1 MPENPGEIIKGFDFG
16 QLIAFILPGI
26 VSARALG
33 YYLPSVQRAM
43 DKASTGG
50 EGVSGPLIWL
60 LFVAA
65 TSGLTISVVRQQW
78 FDLLYGFIYGKF
90 KDTKKGESKGDV
102 EDRVERPHWRPNYT
116 AIRDKKCEALYD
128 KAVSNV
134 YRYYQFISNMGIA
147 LILLAIARWN
157 NSPSSAANAQ
167 QGARERE
174 ITVTVAFLSVFLLF
188 TAYQQFKGWCRVHN
202 QISSD

>member
-1 MPENPGEIIKGFDFG
+1 MAENPGEIIKGFDFG

-43 DKASTGG
+43 DKTSTGG

-78 FDLLYGFIYGKF
+78 FDLLFGFIYGKF
-90 KDTKKGESKGDV
+90 KDKKKG
-102 EDRVERPHWRPNYT
+102 
-116 AIRDKKCEALYD
+116 
-128 KAVSNV
+128 
-134 YRYYQFISNMGIA
+134 Q
-147 LILLAIARWN
+147 
-157 NSPSSAANAQ
+157 SP
-167 QGARERE
+167 
-174 ITVTVAFLSVFLLF
+174 
-188 TAYQQFKGWCRVHN
+188 
-202 QISSD
+202 